1 MARPPAG
8 SAGPTDELRARARA
22 WAERSCLD
30 QQLPTK
36 ITDRTLLAQIV
47 QLLTAA
53 NEREKAA

>member
-8 SAGPTDELRARARA
+8 SPGRTDDLHARARA

-30 QQLPTK
+30 QHLPTK